1 MREDWIECKIG
12 DVFNFLGGGTPS
24 TTNERYWNGDIPWAS
39 IKDIK
44 GDFLN
49 STINKITNEGLTNS
63 ASNLVAIDEVI
74 LATRINPG
82 RPIISKINTSINQDL
97 KVVKPKL
104 ELPSVFVFYLFKFL
118 EKEIIGLS
126 SGTTVLGIGLNPLK
140 DIKFSIPPLPEQ
152 RAIVKKLERLFSCLY
167 AGVADLKK
175 AQQQLKIYRQAVLKK
190 AFESDTIVSTV
201 GEYFSFL
208 GGGTPSKQNKAY
220 WNGNINW
227 ASIKDIKGDVL
238 NNTIDYIT
246 EEGLNNSS
254 SNLAERD
261 EVILATRINPGKTI
275 ISNIRTAINQDLKV
289 IKPFQKCDHK
299 YVHYLFKSIEHKCLK
314 VSSGTT
320 VLGIS
325 LPNLKEI
332 EIPFEKDINKQAQI
346 VKQIESRL
354 SVCDSIEQNI
364 KESLEKAEALR
375 QSILKKAFEGNLLTA
390 QELAEC
396 KLAEDYEPAGVLL
409 ERIKADYNKVTA
421 KPSKKI
427 VATPIIVA
435 KQEMPIVKVS
445 TDIHAGLIAKVV
457 KLHEENPALLDKLS
471 HIKCEKIAHLV
482 EFHLQISLGRQPV
495 KDAAG
500 PDDYSHLK
508 KVEHR
513 AKMAGYFAI
522 KKKQV
527 GYSYS
532 STKNSD
538 KAVEKLQS
546 VISDEKNK
554 QLDNLIALFL
564 NFDLEVA
571 EIIATTYAGW
581 NNLLISGNTN
591 PSDEEIVY
599 ESRENWSERK
609 LSIARERFFKAI
621 DWMRKNELVP
631 TGYGTVIPFPKKKK

>member
-1 MREDWIECKIG
+1 MREDWIKCKIG
-12 DVFNFLGGGTPS
+12 DIFNFVGGGTPS
-24 TTNERYWNGDIPWAS
+24 KTNGKYWNGDIPWAS

-49 STINKITNEGLTNS
+49 STINKITYEGLTNS

-118 EKEIIGLS
+118 EKEIVGLS
-126 SGTTVLGIGLNPLK
+126 SGTTVLGIGLNRLK
-140 DIKFSIPPLPEQ
+140 DIKFSLPPLPEQ
-152 RAIVKKLERLFSCLY
+152 RAIVKKLESLFSSLD

-190 AFESDTIVSTV
+190 AFDSN
-201 GEYFSFL
+201 GEFVIIGECFSFL
-208 GGGTPSKQNKAY
+208 GGGTPSKQNKDY
-220 WNGNINW
+220 WNGDINW
-227 ASIKDIKGDVL
+227 ASIKDIKGDIL

-246 EEGLNNSS
+246 EEGLKNSS
-254 SNLAERD
+254 SNLAEKD

-299 YVHYLFKSIEHKCLK
+299 YVHYLFKSIEHNCLK

-332 EIPFEKDINKQAQI
+332 EIPFENDIHKQAQI

-364 KESLEKAEALR
+364 IDSLEKAEALR

-396 KLAEDYEPAGVLL
+396 KLAEDYEPASVFL
-409 ERIKADYNKVTA
+409 ERIKAEQTEIKA
-421 KPSKKI
+421 KPSKKK
-427 VATPIIVA
+427 ARHSVA
-435 KQEMPIVKVS
+435 KSQ
-445 TDIHAGLIAKVV
+445 
-457 KLHEENPALLDKLS
+457 
-471 HIKCEKIAHLV
+471 
-482 EFHLQISLGRQPV
+482 
-495 KDAAG
+495 
-500 PDDYSHLK
+500 
-508 KVEHR
+508 
-513 AKMAGYFAI
+513 
-522 KKKQV
+522 
-527 GYSYS
+527 
-532 STKNSD
+532 
-538 KAVEKLQS
+538 
-546 VISDEKNK
+546 
-554 QLDNLIALFL
+554 
-564 NFDLEVA
+564 
-571 EIIATTYAGW
+571 
-581 NNLLISGNTN
+581 
-591 PSDEEIVY
+591 
-599 ESRENWSERK
+599 
-609 LSIARERFFKAI
+609 
-621 DWMRKNELVP
+621 
-631 TGYGTVIPFPKKKK
+631 

>member
-1 MREDWIECKIG
+1 MREDWIKCKIG
-12 DVFNFLGGGTPS
+12 DIFNFVGGGTPS
-24 TTNERYWNGDIPWAS
+24 KTNGKYWNGDIPWAS

-49 STINKITNEGLTNS
+49 STINKITYEGLTNS

-118 EKEIIGLS
+118 EKEIVGLS
-126 SGTTVLGIGLNPLK
+126 SGTTVLGIGLNRLK
-140 DIKFSIPPLPEQ
+140 DIKFSLPPLPEQ
-152 RAIVKKLERLFSCLY
+152 RAIVKKLESLFSSLD

-190 AFESDTIVSTV
+190 AFDSN
-201 GEYFSFL
+201 GEFVIIGECFSFL
-208 GGGTPSKQNKAY
+208 GGGTPSKQNKDY
-220 WNGNINW
+220 WNGDINW
-227 ASIKDIKGDVL
+227 ASIKDIKGDIL

-246 EEGLNNSS
+246 DEGLKNSS
-254 SNLAERD
+254 SNLAEKD

-332 EIPFEKDINKQAQI
+332 EIPFENDIHKQAQI

-396 KLAEDYEPAGVLL
+396 KLAEDYEPARVLL
-409 ERIKADYNKVTA
+409 ERIKAEQTEIKA
-421 KPSKKI
+421 KPSKKK
-427 VATPIIVA
+427 ARHSVA
-435 KQEMPIVKVS
+435 KSQ
-445 TDIHAGLIAKVV
+445 
-457 KLHEENPALLDKLS
+457 
-471 HIKCEKIAHLV
+471 
-482 EFHLQISLGRQPV
+482 
-495 KDAAG
+495 
-500 PDDYSHLK
+500 
-508 KVEHR
+508 
-513 AKMAGYFAI
+513 
-522 KKKQV
+522 
-527 GYSYS
+527 
-532 STKNSD
+532 
-538 KAVEKLQS
+538 
-546 VISDEKNK
+546 
-554 QLDNLIALFL
+554 
-564 NFDLEVA
+564 
-571 EIIATTYAGW
+571 
-581 NNLLISGNTN
+581 
-591 PSDEEIVY
+591 
-599 ESRENWSERK
+599 
-609 LSIARERFFKAI
+609 
-621 DWMRKNELVP
+621 
-631 TGYGTVIPFPKKKK
+631 